1 MPDNYDTGEAYAA
14 GDDESATFDNA
25 ELIALFERLE
35 DLLEDRGLL
44 LRVFAEVVA
53 AIYNA
58 GRLL

>member
-1 MPDNYDTGEAYAA
+1 MPDNYDTGEGFAA
-14 GDDESATFDNA
+14 GDAERTSFDND
-25 ELIALFERLE
+25 ELIALFVRLE
-35 DLLEDRGLL
+35 ALLEDRGLL